1 MDNQQS
7 GVYDKEKEKPITS
20 SGLNDAEKKGLDS
33 QSSASESLADKETS
47 AGKGLKS
54 AATGVAKTA
63 GASASGGGAVN
74 VAKKALNVLKN
85 NKKKA
90 AYGGGAIGGIIAL
103 IVAIFL
109 MLIPLKIEHMV
120 KNLENHFFATSQ
132 DALGNETDKLF
143 RSYVINKVL
152 PGYKGVCGST
162 IDKNCSAKSSVG
174 DGPVSKLFNTWR
186 DNKLENKLANKYG
199 VEFKID
205 AEGGLQLKTPGNS
218 IVDLGHEGIKFDSVF
233 QSTDK
238 ASIRQAVRDA
248 VANETRYKKVY
259 LRFQAGRLLEKK
271 YGVRR
276 CLFYCKISDPVFD
289 KIKDQKLAAKL
300 FLVNRVIS
308 PRSEILGGATSCIID
323 PKCDPSKPEPTS
335 PTDSNNPSNSDG
347 ENGRATSGLEKENTK
362 TLDTIF
368 EKLGFASAEDLA
380 KEVDRI
386 NKAGGFTKDI
396 VTKLVEKVAG
406 TAAGEAAG
414 KAVPVIGQI
423 NMVAEIVTAGKN
435 IGPKIKAIGYM
446 VNAATAVSMWGTY
459 SSLADE
465 IHTGHVKAAEVGGFT
480 SQLGPADSTQTDPN
494 NPDKLIGGKAG
505 AEQTPLYSNLMGS
518 GATNNGQSSSAS
530 TSFIQKLIPSVFA
543 SSNTSGNTDSTYKCN
558 NGSSV
563 PNGQLVCPEE
573 GFTQGNAVA
582 NDISNVIN
590 GIPGL
595 TTLAD
600 IWNNTIGFV
609 INGAQSILGL
619 ITGFL
624 KAGGDQL
631 CKVQPFSDVIP
642 GVGFYCGAMSFV
654 NDNLPKLLE
663 AIVSYLIPQTVGP
676 NMSGGRTFDTMA
688 AGADVAGND
697 NAHSTLGGQKLTNQ
711 QTADIMKS
719 QYNQQVEEFNKLP
732 IMAKI
737 FSRDTPMSLVST
749 IAMKVPLNSFG
760 IEIQNIVISY
770 ISNPVNKIM
779 GSFSLIMNPHKV
791 FAAPVFQ
798 GDPFGIT
805 QYGYPAGSIP
815 DDPET
820 YWNNNCSDNESQ
832 AYQKDNSWNDS
843 AVNNV
848 DSDTE
853 QGVNN
858 TVNPCLLIKA
868 TVGATGAV
876 YDTGLLTPSQQTNIG
891 GGQ

>member
-1 MDNQQS
+1 MDNQQP
-7 GVYDKEKEKPITS
+7 GVYDKEKEKPNTGS
-20 SGLNDAEKKGLDS
+20 NLNASEKKGIEGSGDS
-33 QSSASESLADKETS
+33 SDSLAGKESSASKGSS
-47 AGKGLKS
+47 APAKNIGKS
-54 AATGVAKTA
+54 A
-63 GASASGGGAVN
+63 GASSAASGAAGI
-74 VAKKALNVLKN
+74 AKKALSVLKN

-103 IVAIFL
+103 IVAVFM

-120 KNLENHFFATSQ
+120 KNLENHFFATGQ

-143 RSYVINKVL
+143 KIYIINKVL

-186 DNKLENKLANKYG
+186 DNKLENKLSSKHG
-199 VEFKID
+199 IEFKID
-205 AEGGLQLKTPGNS
+205 AAGGLQLKTPGNS
-218 IVDLGHEGIKFDSVF
+218 IVDLGHEGIYFDSVF
-233 QSTDK
+233 QSADK
-238 ASIRQAVRDA
+238 ATIRQAVRDA
-248 VANETRYKKVY
+248 VANETRFKKIY

-276 CLFYCKISDPVFD
+276 CLFFCKISDPIFD
-289 KIKDQKLAAKL
+289 KVKDQKLAAKL
-300 FLVNRVIS
+300 FLVNRVVT
-308 PRSEILGGATSCIID
+308 PRSEILGGAVNCIIE

-335 PTDSNNPSNSDG
+335 PTDSANPSNSDG
-347 ENGRATSGLEKENTK
+347 ENGRATTQLEKDSTTK
-362 TLDTIF
+362 LDTLF
-368 EKLGFASAEDLA
+368 AKLGFSSAEDLA
-380 KEVDRI
+380 KELDRI

-396 VTKLVEKVAG
+396 VTRVVDKILGK
-406 TAAGEAAG
+406 AAGEAAG
-414 KAVPVIGQI
+414 KAIPVIGQI

-459 SSLADE
+459 SSFADE

-480 SQLGPADSTQTDPN
+480 SQLGPADSTQTDPK
-494 NPDKLIGGKAG
+494 NPDKLIGGTAG
-505 AEQTPLYSNLMGS
+505 AEQTPLYANLMGS
-518 GATNNGQSSSAS
+518 GVTANQSSSSALNS
-530 TSFIQKLIPSVFA
+530 TSLIQTLIPSVFA
-543 SSNTSGNTDSTYKCN
+543 ANGSSTDSAYKCN
-558 NGSSV
+558 NDKSV
-563 PNGQLVCPEE
+563 PEGQLVCPEE
-573 GFTQGNAVA
+573 GFTQGNAIA
-582 NDISNVIN
+582 NDISSVIN

-595 TTLAD
+595 TALAT
-600 IWNNTIGFV
+600 IWNDTIGFV
-609 INGAQSILGL
+609 INGAQSILSY
-619 ITGFL
+619 IMGFI

-631 CKVQPFSDVIP
+631 CNVEPFSDIIP
-642 GVGFYCGAMSFV
+642 GVAFYCGAMSFV
-654 NDNLPKLLE
+654 NDNLPKLIN

-676 NMSGGRTFDTMA
+676 NMSGGRTFDVMA

-711 QTADIMKS
+711 QTADIMNS
-719 QYNQQVEEFNKLP
+719 QYNQQVAEFNKLP

-737 FSRDTPMSLVST
+737 FSRDTPMSLLST

-760 IEIQNIVISY
+760 VEIQNIVISY
-770 ISNPVNKIM
+770 ISNPINKIM
-779 GSFSLIMNPHKV
+779 GSFSLIMNAHKV

-832 AYQKDNSWNDS
+832 AYQKDNSWNDA
-843 AVNNV
+843 AVSNV
-848 DSDTE
+848 DSNTE
-853 QGVNN
+853 QGVNDN
-858 TVNPCLLIKA
+858 VNPCLLIKA
-868 TVGATGAV
+868 TVGATGATFNT
-876 YDTGLLTPSQQTNIG
+876 DLLTPSQQENLG